1 MTAVGVMLVDDHAV
15 VREGYRRLLQ
25 AEPGLQVLAEHGDAE
40 SAQATLERQALGL
53 LAAPV
58 QVAVVDLGLPGRGGL
73 ELTRRIAQRW
83 PAVRVLVFSMHDHP
97 ATVAQALDAGAAGYV
112 TKTSAPQL
120 LVAAVRRVAA
130 GERGV
135 LSPDV
140 AQHASAPSAQA
151 PHMRLSPREYDVLQG
166 LLAGTTLEAI
176 AQRLCISPKTVS
188 NLQTQIRTKLGVATA
203 MELLHYA
210 QQHGLVAG
218 GTRR

>member
-1 MTAVGVMLVDDHAV
+1 MIGVMLVDDHAV

-25 AEPGLQVLAEHGDAE
+25 AEPGLHVLAEHGDAE

-53 LAAPV
+53 MAAAI
-58 QVAVVDLGLPGRGGL
+58 QVVVLDLGLPGRGGL
-73 ELTRRIAQRW
+73 ELARRVSQRW

-112 TKTSAPQL
+112 TKTSEPKL
-120 LVAAVRRVAA
+120 LVDAVRRVAA
-130 GERGV
+130 GERPV

-140 AQHASAPSAQA
+140 AQHASAPSAKP
-151 PHMRLSPREYDVLQG
+151 PHMQLTPREYDVLQG

-176 AQRLCISPKTVS
+176 AQRLSISPKTVS

-210 QQHGLVAG
+210 RQHGLVAG
-218 GTRR
+218 SARP